1 MAAHAWQQKRTLT
14 QRVERSGAEWLRVA
28 QSTMNDSQSAGVSGR
43 PESDATA
50 RAAGMDVN
58 INIEVAHDRSWLNPS
73 ADLAFL

>member
-1 MAAHAWQQKRTLT
+1 
-14 QRVERSGAEWLRVA
+14 
-28 QSTMNDSQSAGVSGR
+28 MNDSQSAGVSGR